1 MNKGSSLTFKITALV
16 VGPMLLLS
24 AVLSVMF
31 SATNYIRS
39 RNAVFSQLESA
50 CVSAYELMKLEG
62 GELFDAKSAV
72 ECFDSIKEKTGVDI
86 TLFEGDK
93 RKITTIRNPDG
104 ERAVG
109 TRASAAV
116 VRNVL
121 QKGEVYSSDDIVVNG
136 TRYFG
141 YYIPLTDESG
151 SCVGMVFAGKSSA
164 EVSEN
169 VNRDTFRGLVVSWIV
184 TILLGFFGVV
194 FARNMSGAL
203 SEAVVF
209 LDRVSDGD
217 TRCTADES
225 LVSRSDEIG
234 VMGRAAVKLQRSLRS
249 LIATDPLT
257 ELYNRRAFDHI
268 LSEMSERSKNGE
280 QMTIVMGDIDFFKRF
295 NDKWG
300 HDCGDAVLRDIAEII
315 RKNTGVCGEA
325 ARWGGEEFLIAFC
338 AESYENVLLRMKNLM
353 ETIREYRCHYNGEE
367 IPVAMT
373 FGIEKHE
380 SGADPYETIR
390 RADAK
395 LYYGKEHG
403 RNALIESPADENE
416 VCKS

>member
-1 MNKGSSLTFKITALV
+1 
-16 VGPMLLLS
+16 
-24 AVLSVMF
+24 
-31 SATNYIRS
+31 
-39 RNAVFSQLESA
+39 
-50 CVSAYELMKLEG
+50 MKLEG

-93 RKITTIRNPDG
+93 RKITTIRKPDG

-141 YYIPLTDESG
+141 YYIPLTDE
-151 SCVGMVFAGKSSA
+151 
-164 EVSEN
+164 
-169 VNRDTFRGLVVSWIV
+169 
-184 TILLGFFGVV
+184 
-194 FARNMSGAL
+194 
-203 SEAVVF
+203 
-209 LDRVSDGD
+209 
-217 TRCTADES
+217 
-225 LVSRSDEIG
+225 IG

-257 ELYNRRAFDHI
+257 ELYNRRAFDNI

-367 IPVAMT
+367 IPVTMT

-403 RNALIESPADENE
+403 RNALIESPADEKD